1 MSPGLGMGVH
11 PSPGS
16 GLCRSTAL
24 GLANE
29 EQHSFRNHFLLEALR
44 ACENSPESFSFVPGP
59 GQGCPRGRTLPQT
72 ESQSE
77 SRAGQSRSQATRG
90 ALAAEAAE
98 TGPLSARSLPSP
110 VTPTGI
116 PGLHPTWGSAL
127 SHSEFGQCACSMHV
141 QRQAL
146 GSHTVL
152 TAQLEPVPKQR
163 MTRQRGSESGRNGRW
178 PPEEKELLLTRNEKW
193 KEGRHRPSWGWV
205 RRGTRSDW
213 ALPGYRDLG
222 KSAQPPTCK
231 TTPILSPYCLV
242 QADPLAQ
249 HSCAHTHAHTRAR
262 TLAYTAH
269 LCSRVLQAPQR
280 TFQAPQE
287 QPHPLDLQNASSPTG
302 APWLL
307 VRGSTGGT
315 WQRAEGLRV
324 TARTVRCLR

>member
-1 MSPGLGMGVH
+1 MGIGVR

-16 GLCRSTAL
+16 GPRRSTAL

-44 ACENSPESFSFVPGP
+44 ACEDSPESFSFVPGP
-59 GQGCPRGRTLPQT
+59 GQGCPRGRRLPQP

-77 SRAGQSRSQATRG
+77 SHAEQSPSQAARG

-110 VTPTGI
+110 VTRPGI
-116 PGLHPTWGSAL
+116 PGLHPTWGSTL

-163 MTRQRGSESGRNGRW
+163 MTGPRGSESGRIGRW
-178 PPEEKELLLTRNEKW
+178 PPEEELLLTRNDTW

-205 RRGTRSDW
+205 QRDTRSDW

-231 TTPILSPYCLV
+231 TTPILSLYCLV
-242 QADPLAQ
+242 QADLLAQ
-249 HSCAHTHAHTRAR
+249 HSCAHTHAHTRAC

-269 LCSRVLQAPQR
+269 LCSRVLQVPQR

-307 VRGSTGGT
+307 VRGSTRGT
-315 WQRAEGLRV
+315 WQKAEGLPV